1 MNFIQAKH
9 NRNINIANAF
19 SLFRI
24 ILIPIIVCLL
34 IFNQSYTSYL
44 FYDHL
49 LYLKQNNVYH
59 SEINSTT
66 YYVIS
71 LQRIIAFVLFVIAV
85 ATDFIDGYL
94 ARKYDLITNFG
105 KFFDAIADKLLT
117 NVVLIVFATLNPA
130 IVWIVCLLIMRDFIM
145 DGWRQI
151 LAKKQ
156 VVLAANKWGKYRAAL
171 EMFAIMILFL
181 FSYKMVG
188 QQHYQS
194 GGLLWKGES
203 AYNWEYQVALIP
215 LYVATLLSWVSLGK
229 YFMQTKQYWG
239 QKSNE

>member
-49 LYLKQNNVYH
+49 LYLKQNNIYH

-117 NVVLIVFATLNPA
+117 NVVLIVFAALNPA
-130 IVWIVCLLIMRDFIM
+130 IV
-145 DGWRQI
+145 
-151 LAKKQ
+151 
-156 VVLAANKWGKYRAAL
+156 
-171 EMFAIMILFL
+171 
-181 FSYKMVG
+181 
-188 QQHYQS
+188 
-194 GGLLWKGES
+194 
-203 AYNWEYQVALIP
+203 
-215 LYVATLLSWVSLGK
+215 
-229 YFMQTKQYWG
+229 
-239 QKSNE
+239 

>member
-117 NVVLIVFATLNPA
+117 NVVLIVFAALNPA
-130 IVWIVCLLIMRDFIM
+130 LV
-145 DGWRQI
+145 
-151 LAKKQ
+151 
-156 VVLAANKWGKYRAAL
+156 
-171 EMFAIMILFL
+171 
-181 FSYKMVG
+181 
-188 QQHYQS
+188 
-194 GGLLWKGES
+194 
-203 AYNWEYQVALIP
+203 
-215 LYVATLLSWVSLGK
+215 
-229 YFMQTKQYWG
+229 
-239 QKSNE
+239 

>member
-71 LQRIIAFVLFVIAV
+71 LQRIIAFVLFFIAV

-117 NVVLIVFATLNPA
+117 NVILIVFAALNPA
-130 IVWIVCLLIMRDFIM
+130 LV
-145 DGWRQI
+145 
-151 LAKKQ
+151 
-156 VVLAANKWGKYRAAL
+156 
-171 EMFAIMILFL
+171 
-181 FSYKMVG
+181 
-188 QQHYQS
+188 
-194 GGLLWKGES
+194 
-203 AYNWEYQVALIP
+203 
-215 LYVATLLSWVSLGK
+215 
-229 YFMQTKQYWG
+229 
-239 QKSNE
+239 

>member
-49 LYLKQNNVYH
+49 LYLKQNNIYH

-71 LQRIIAFVLFVIAV
+71 LQRIIAFLLFVIAV

-130 IVWIVCLLIMRDFIM
+130 IV
-145 DGWRQI
+145 
-151 LAKKQ
+151 
-156 VVLAANKWGKYRAAL
+156 
-171 EMFAIMILFL
+171 
-181 FSYKMVG
+181 
-188 QQHYQS
+188 
-194 GGLLWKGES
+194 
-203 AYNWEYQVALIP
+203 
-215 LYVATLLSWVSLGK
+215 
-229 YFMQTKQYWG
+229 
-239 QKSNE
+239 

>member
-49 LYLKQNNVYH
+49 LYLKQNNIYH

-71 LQRIIAFVLFVIAV
+71 LQRIIAFLLFVIAV
-85 ATDFIDGYL
+85 ATDFIDGYI

-117 NVVLIVFATLNPA
+117 NVVLIVFAALNPA
-130 IVWIVCLLIMRDFIM
+130 IV
-145 DGWRQI
+145 
-151 LAKKQ
+151 
-156 VVLAANKWGKYRAAL
+156 
-171 EMFAIMILFL
+171 
-181 FSYKMVG
+181 
-188 QQHYQS
+188 
-194 GGLLWKGES
+194 
-203 AYNWEYQVALIP
+203 
-215 LYVATLLSWVSLGK
+215 
-229 YFMQTKQYWG
+229 
-239 QKSNE
+239 

>member
-117 NVVLIVFATLNPA
+117 NVVLIVFAALNPA
-130 IVWIVCLLIMRDFIM
+130 IV
-145 DGWRQI
+145 
-151 LAKKQ
+151 
-156 VVLAANKWGKYRAAL
+156 
-171 EMFAIMILFL
+171 
-181 FSYKMVG
+181 
-188 QQHYQS
+188 
-194 GGLLWKGES
+194 
-203 AYNWEYQVALIP
+203 
-215 LYVATLLSWVSLGK
+215 
-229 YFMQTKQYWG
+229 
-239 QKSNE
+239 